1 MAAAIITGL
10 ELTPPLPQRLR
21 AGAEVIEQLN
31 AMAGL
36 GLNCAAS
43 PIWLRREADVLEQED
58 LG

>member
-1 MAAAIITGL
+1 MT
-10 ELTPPLPQRLR
+10 TPLPQRLR
-21 AGAEVIEQLN
+21 EAAEVIEQLN

-43 PIWLRREADVLEQED
+43 PVWLRREADVLEQED